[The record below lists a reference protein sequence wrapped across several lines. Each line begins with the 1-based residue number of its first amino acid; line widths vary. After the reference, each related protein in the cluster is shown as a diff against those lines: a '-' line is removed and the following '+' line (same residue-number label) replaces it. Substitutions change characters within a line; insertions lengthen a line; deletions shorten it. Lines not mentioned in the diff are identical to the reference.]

1 MAWFAFLWLWI
12 GILLV
17 CLWFRSRSEVR
28 RCVLQASTDAIAD
41 FFQSGPPTTSPQRQ
55 ESRPSEG
62 PQRPLLQSDIETASH
77 GSVQE
82 AMSYLQDSGIS
93 VSEEAMC
100 RLVAEKLAVRP
111 LRSFAR

>member
-1 MAWFAFLWLWI
+1 MR
-12 GILLV
+12 G
-17 CLWFRSRSEVR
+17 
-28 RCVLQASTDAIAD
+28 QASTNAIAD

-62 PQRPLLQSDIETASH
+62 PQRLLLQSDIETASH
-77 GSVQE
+77 ESVQE

-111 LRSFAR
+111 LRSFARCRCLDDLRALGRLHLLGRVDPSQAWYL